1 MNTPSVIDR
10 TVGHENTRNWERPGG
25 SRDPENSTTTTLVTY
40 GQLNQWDFGGSVWES
55 NLLGA
60 DSSSTYEEGLGLN
73 WKDLPS
79 FGILNAAFLPPR
91 IFIPLFS
98 SEEPFQRL
106 DCWPPASHRA
116 PLACKCSLLC
126 ECPNAAEALAEPS
139 SPLATN
145 EAVWSTNAGNCAS
158 RSDQLQRG
166 FRQEASDRAESSTAI
181 VDAPSHTG
189 LGTTN
194 HDSLLLELSRPCT
207 QPEGPPSSDAPAV
220 SCLSSWS

>member
-1 MNTPSVIDR
+1 VNTPSVIDR

-60 DSSSTYEEGLGLN
+60 DSSSTYEEGFGLN

-116 PLACKCSLLC
+116 PLACKCSLMC
-126 ECPNAAEALAEPS
+126 ECPNAAEVL
-139 SPLATN
+139 LN
-145 EAVWSTNAGNCAS
+145 LQVH
-158 RSDQLQRG
+158 LQRTKQCG
-166 FRQEASDRAESSTAI
+166 VRMPETVPADRTNSGADSGRKQVIALNRPR
-181 VDAPSHTG
+181 PSWTP
-189 LGTTN
+189 
-194 HDSLLLELSRPCT
+194 RPIRAWE
-207 QPEGPPSSDAPAV
+207 QPITITCSW
-220 SCLSSWS
+220 SCLGLVRNQKVRQARMHRQSPV